1 MAVTSV
7 KTPRSAARA
16 AAKRRALYLVRIEQ
30 AENKS
35 DNQQFRFRYRLW
47 VVQGW
52 LMSEARLL
60 DPARQERLLA
70 GQRAIAELLNERK
83 GGGRLDPDRRQQL
96 LADLQHIVD
105 ELKER
110 SPR

>member
-16 AAKRRALYLVRIEQ
+16 AIKRRAMYLVRIEQ
-30 AENKS
+30 AENKG
-35 DNQQFRFRYRLW
+35 DNEQFRFRYRLW

-52 LMSEARLL
+52 LMSEACEL
-60 DPARQERLLA
+60 DPTWQDRLLA
-70 GQRAIAELLNERK
+70 GQRALAELLNERK
-83 GGGRLDPDRRQQL
+83 GGGALDPEQRQQL